1 MGILKEKL
9 KYGKRG
15 ITLIALVITIVVLLI
30 LASVTIYMLTGQNNL
45 LSKTEDTKNNTEI
58 SEEKEKIKLAVNA
71 DLITNEGKL
80 NTKEGLQTEL
90 DNIELK
96 KNTHVIK
103 DGKDK
108 FIITFLDTN
117 RNYKIDKNRNIEGP
131 IDIELIEDTYAGDIT
146 KNGTLDGESNPYL
159 ITCIEDLISFS
170 KLSETNNFENK
181 KVVLERNLDFES
193 ELSYVYNDTSFG
205 DVNEDGII
213 SELLI
218 ELTTGKGFK
227 PINDFYGNFNGNNN
241 IIYNLYINRKEE
253 NVGFFKALYNG
264 KISKLGIEN
273 MMLKNGEKI
282 GGITA
287 VNNSGI
293 IENCHVSGR
302 FAATCSKVGGIVAE
316 ARGGFKIE
324 KCYVIADMINAGHIG
339 GIIGACEVN
348 GRIIECYH
356 RGIIEGNE
364 NKKSLVGGIVG
375 SATGDIVVKNCY
387 HIGDIKG
394 KEQAGGIVGFFGGD
408 IFNCYSIGNI
418 TSTYMSG
425 IIHGMNYG
433 NHIVHCFGR
442 REDAEN
448 LSEGEL
454 TELKIIKSLSQYN
467 NKNYGHK
474 DKAQIGYKCNI
485 LFDEEMKSINFVNN
499 LNILIEAGTKGENEG
514 IISESVQNIWKEDIN
529 NINNG
534 YPIFNWQ

>member
-1 MGILKEKL
+1 MKKSNN
-9 KYGKRG
+9 G
-15 ITLIALVITIVVLLI
+15 ITLIAMVITIIILLI
-30 LASVTIYMLTGQNNL
+30 LAGVTISMLTGQNSL
-45 LSKTEDTKNNTEI
+45 LSKTRDTEDNTEI

-71 DLITNEGKL
+71 DLITNVGEL

-90 DNIELK
+90 DDIELK

-103 DGKDK
+103 DGKDN

-117 RNYKIDKNRNIEGP
+117 RNYKIDKNKNIEGP
-131 IDIELIEDTYAGDIT
+131 IDIEFIEDTYAGDIT

-159 ITCIEDLISFS
+159 ITCIEDLIAFS
-170 KLSETNNFENK
+170 KLSETNNLENK
-181 KVVLERNLDFES
+181 KVVLKRNLDFES

-227 PINDFYGNFNGNNN
+227 PINDFYGDFNGNNN
-241 IIYNLYINRKEE
+241 IIYNLYIDRKEE
-253 NVGFFKALYNG
+253 NVGFFKALFGG
-264 KISKLGIEN
+264 KISNLGIEN
-273 MMLKNGEKI
+273 ITLKNGKKI
-282 GGITA
+282 GGITV
-287 VNNSGI
+287 VNSKGI

-302 FAATCSKVGGIVAE
+302 FEAPCSIVGGIVAY
-316 ARGGFKIE
+316 ANGGFKIE
-324 KCYVIADMINAGHIG
+324 KCYVIADMINAYTIG
-339 GIIGACEVN
+339 GIVGNCEN
-348 GRIIECYH
+348 AGRVVECYH
-356 RGIIEGNE
+356 RGTIEGRDKE
-364 NKKSLVGGIVG
+364 AISGGIAG
-375 SATGDIVVKNCY
+375 SASGDIVVKNCY
-387 HIGDIKG
+387 HIGNING
-394 KEQAGGIVGFFGGD
+394 KRIAGGIVGFFGGD

-442 REDAEN
+442 REDTGN

-454 TELKIIKSLSQYN
+454 TESKIIGALSQYN
-467 NKNYGHK
+467 NYYYGHK
-474 DKAQIGYKCNI
+474 DKAQVGYKCNI

-499 LNILIEAGTKGENEG
+499 LNILIEAGIKGENEG
-514 IISESVQNIWKEDIN
+514 IISESAQNIWKQDIN